1 MYVSEQANQ
10 KWLINIY
17 GQSNKWLIFFISLPW
32 EDTLIILHDFVWLGK
47 IRKKKT
53 LILLNFHWMF
63 QVLKLLKKNNNNWL
77 GQILKKI

>member
-32 EDTLIILHDFVWLGK
+32 EDTLNYFV
-47 IRKKKT
+47 
-53 LILLNFHWMF
+53 
-63 QVLKLLKKNNNNWL
+63 
-77 GQILKKI
+77 